1 MSVVSPATCLRLTVL
16 TRHYGRVQHLQHLRA
31 PFSRAYLGRRISRRH
46 LPSVNYGTYTS
57 LSLDV
62 VPRNMRTLAS
72 RPRQAGKGFTTC
84 VKSLTTSDLPQELH
98 NITMSASST
107 LHPDITIAEEYER
120 AVTFLRNFHSRRAV
134 TTSTSSS
141 PLGAIDESR
150 SDKSVSTVNL
160 GQSTRIKKTSTSMCL
175 VGLSSRLD

>member
-1 MSVVSPATCLRLTVL
+1 
-16 TRHYGRVQHLQHLRA
+16 
-31 PFSRAYLGRRISRRH
+31 
-46 LPSVNYGTYTS
+46 
-57 LSLDV
+57 
-62 VPRNMRTLAS
+62 
-72 RPRQAGKGFTTC
+72 
-84 VKSLTTSDLPQELH
+84 VKSLTTADLPQELH

-107 LHPDITIAEEYER
+107 LHPDIAIAEEYER

-150 SDKSVSTVNL
+150 SDKSISPVYL
-160 GQSTRIKKTSTSMCL
+160 GQSTRIKKTATSTCL